1 MWHLAS
7 SAWSH
12 YWYLARAWRWLMSR
26 SISISLDA
34 TEGVHDRWPHNELNV
49 LMEMRS
55 WDNTRHRR
63 ECSELSLEYILC
75 LVQCGGGHNIN
86 YITGSDFNF
95 LLWGLFSNVFNNVY
109 YHGDWAGLHQTN
121 STIIISWGWFA
132 TITLISGSLNVLLD
146 C

>member
-1 MWHLAS
+1 
-7 SAWSH
+7 
-12 YWYLARAWRWLMSR
+12 MSR

-34 TEGVHDRWPHNELNV
+34 TEGVHDRWPQNELNV

-55 WDNTRHRR
+55 CDNTRHRR

-95 LLWGLFSNVFNNVY
+95 LL
-109 YHGDWAGLHQTN
+109 
-121 STIIISWGWFA
+121 
-132 TITLISGSLNVLLD
+132 
-146 C
+146 